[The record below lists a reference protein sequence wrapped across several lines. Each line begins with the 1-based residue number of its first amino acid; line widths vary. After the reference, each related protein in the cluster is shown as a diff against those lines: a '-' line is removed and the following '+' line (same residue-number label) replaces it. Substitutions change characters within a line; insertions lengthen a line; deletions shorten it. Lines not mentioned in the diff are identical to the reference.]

1 MSKEHHHQPLKTYNT
16 MWIFNIGI
24 MTTGCL
30 YVNKHVTKL
39 SYYKYNIN
47 FNDIHVTIL
56 ESENACHDD
65 IALGEKFTN

>member
-30 YVNKHVTKL
+30 YVNKYVTKL
-39 SYYKYNIN
+39 SYYKYNI
-47 FNDIHVTIL
+47 
-56 ESENACHDD
+56 
-65 IALGEKFTN
+65 KF